1 MASVNGV
8 QRAMSEL
15 VTSMSGGRRKLL
27 FANFRGESY
36 YLLFAV
42 PAILLLVFF
51 FFLPLWEVLQQSFG
65 GSGGF
70 TLDNY
75 DKALNNDFYRMLW
88 RNTLEYSVSTT
99 LISLILGYPVAYYL
113 ASSSGRRRALVLV
126 AVIIPFLTHFVA
138 QTSIWRIVLGRRGW
152 INETLV
158 DTGIIAEPLEILF
171 TRFAVM
177 VGVVQ
182 TYLPFMILCIY
193 AGMLGIPRGLTMV
206 AAGLGATPFRNFRR
220 VYLPLSMPGVWAGVL
235 LVFVLSVGSFAAQDI
250 LGGIQNRGIASYL
263 RGGGGL
269 NAALAMLLLVAILA
283 LFFIFVRFIGFGPIY
298 RAGEAFMRSAPVA
311 VGEARGRRVVLGS
324 VVALVGLYLLLPTFI
339 VVILSFNDS
348 SFVLFPPRGFT
359 LRWYGTYFNGD
370 DPQADWMGSTIRSLE
385 IAVLVVILALVLGGL
400 VSYGLVRG
408 RYPGKPI
415 INSLMLVPLVIPT
428 VVIAEAIFRLY
439 FFNEYMRSFMGTIP
453 GFVFPHTVLALPY
466 VVIILTATFRNA
478 DEVHEQAAMSL
489 GANRFTTLRRII
501 LPQILPGLAMAGF
514 LAFLVSFNEA
524 VIALFL
530 KTRLFQTLPMNIWG
544 GRVAEYGPMMGAA
557 STIVM
562 LIAVI
567 LLVGVIYLRRRT
579 VRRTG

>member
-1 MASVNGV
+1 
-8 QRAMSEL
+8 MSGL
-15 VTSMSGGRRKLL
+15 VTSMSGDRRKLL
-27 FANFRGESY
+27 LANLRGESY
-36 YLLFAV
+36 YLLLAV

-65 GSGGF
+65 GSREL

-75 DKALNNDFYRMLW
+75 DKALTNSFFRMLW
-88 RNTLEYSVSTT
+88 RNTLEHSVSTT
-99 LISLILGYPVAYYL
+99 MISLMLGYPVAYYL
-113 ASSSGRRRALVLV
+113 ASSSGRRRALVLM

-152 INETLV
+152 VNGALI
-158 DTGIIAEPLEILF
+158 DIGIIGEPMEILF
-171 TRFAVM
+171 TRFAVT
-177 VGVVQ
+177 VGMVQ

-206 AAGLGATPFRNFRR
+206 AEGLGATPFKSFRR

-250 LGGIQNRGIASYL
+250 LGNIQHRSIASYL
-263 RGGGGL
+263 RGGGGF

-283 LFFIFVRFIGFGPIY
+283 LFFIFVRFIGFQPLY
-298 RAGEAFMRSAPVA
+298 RAGEAFMRSAPQA
-311 VGEARGRRVVLGS
+311 VGDARGRRVVLGI
-324 VVALVGLYLLLPTFI
+324 VVALVAFYLLLPTLLVI
-339 VVILSFNDS
+339 ILSFNDS
-348 SFVLFPPRGFT
+348 SFIWFPPRGFT

-370 DPQADWMGSTIRSLE
+370 DPLADWMGSTIRSLE
-385 IAVLVVILALVLGGL
+385 IAVLVVILSLVLGGL

-428 VVIAEAIFRLY
+428 VVIAGAIFRFY
-439 FFNEYMRSFMGTIP
+439 FFNEYMRSLMGTIP
-453 GFVFPHTVLALPY
+453 GFVLPHTVLALPY

-501 LPQILPGLAMAGF
+501 LPQILPGLAIAGF
-514 LAFLVSFNEA
+514 LAFLVSFNEV

-544 GRVAEYGPMMGAA
+544 GRVAEFGPMMGAA
-557 STIVM
+557 STIVLLM
-562 LIAVI
+562 AVI
-567 LLVGVIYLRRRT
+567 VLVGVIYLRRLA

>member
-1 MASVNGV
+1 MASVNGA
-8 QRAMSEL
+8 QRAMSGL
-15 VTSMSGGRRKLL
+15 VTSMSGDRRKLL
-27 FANFRGESY
+27 LANLRGESY
-36 YLLFAV
+36 YLLLAV

-65 GSGGF
+65 GSREF

-75 DKALNNDFYRMLW
+75 DKALTNSFFRMLW
-88 RNTLEYSVSTT
+88 RNTLEHSVSTT
-99 LISLILGYPVAYYL
+99 MISLMLGYPVAYYL
-113 ASSSGRRRALVLV
+113 ASSSGRRRALVLM

-152 INETLV
+152 VNGALI
-158 DTGIIAEPLEILF
+158 DIGIIGEPMEILF
-171 TRFAVM
+171 TRFAVT
-177 VGVVQ
+177 VGMVQ

-206 AAGLGATPFRNFRR
+206 AEGLGATPFKSFRR

-250 LGGIQNRGIASYL
+250 LGNIQHRSIASYL
-263 RGGGGL
+263 RGGGGF

-283 LFFIFVRFIGFGPIY
+283 LFFIFVRFIGFQPLY
-298 RAGEAFMRSAPVA
+298 RAGEAFMRSAPQA
-311 VGEARGRRVVLGS
+311 VGDARGRRVVLGI
-324 VVALVGLYLLLPTFI
+324 VVALVAFYLLLPTLLVI
-339 VVILSFNDS
+339 ILSFNDS
-348 SFVLFPPRGFT
+348 SFIWFPPRGFT

-370 DPQADWMGSTIRSLE
+370 DPLADWMGSTIRSLE
-385 IAVLVVILALVLGGL
+385 IAVLVVILSLVLGGL

-428 VVIAEAIFRLY
+428 VVIAGAIFRFY
-439 FFNEYMRSFMGTIP
+439 FFNEYMRSLMGTIP
-453 GFVFPHTVLALPY
+453 GFVLPHTVLALPY

-501 LPQILPGLAMAGF
+501 LPQILPGLAIAGF
-514 LAFLVSFNEA
+514 LAFLVSFNEV

-544 GRVAEYGPMMGAA
+544 GRVAEFGPMMGAA
-557 STIVM
+557 STIVLLM
-562 LIAVI
+562 AVI
-567 LLVGVIYLRRRT
+567 VLVGVIYLRRLA